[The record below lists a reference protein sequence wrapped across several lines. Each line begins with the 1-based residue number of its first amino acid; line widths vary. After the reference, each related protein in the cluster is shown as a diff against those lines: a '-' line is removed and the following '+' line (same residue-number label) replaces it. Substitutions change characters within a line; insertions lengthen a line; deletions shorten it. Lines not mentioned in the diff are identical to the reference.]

1 MLNATQAKRSKL
13 KTNNKQKRSELKT
26 NTAVNLLA
34 YTEHIKRAGSAK
46 RDKPV
51 ERPVLFAKRGVQV
64 ADSDM
69 RRHRLPKRSEA

>member
-1 MLNATQAKRSKL
+1 MLNATQAKRSEL
-13 KTNNKQKRSELKT
+13 KTSNKQSSELKT

-69 RRHRLPKRSEA
+69 RWHRLLKRSEA